1 MLSFDIDPEKLLDIR
16 DYIRYRKHSISILFQ
31 NESKKLYVKI
41 ISFDKYLVY
50 IQNLK
55 FKKILNLTTQTLSKQ
70 HPEYVHIILC

>member
-1 MLSFDIDPEKLLDIR
+1 MKV
-16 DYIRYRKHSISILFQ
+16 
-31 NESKKLYVKI
+31 KKLYVKI

>member
-1 MLSFDIDPEKLLDIR
+1 MFSFDIDPEKLLDIR
-16 DYIRYRKHSISILFQ
+16 DYIRYRKHSILFQ

>member
-1 MLSFDIDPEKLLDIR
+1 MFSFDIDPEILLDIR

-50 IQNLK
+50 TQNLK